1 MRKGD
6 ATLEYHLNACM
17 LPVLNGSF
25 MCQRVV
31 FSIATTVRTTLEVT
45 FIIRFLC
52 EAAVVEKKIL
62 QVTKIEP

>member
-1 MRKGD
+1 
-6 ATLEYHLNACM
+6 M

-25 MCQRVV
+25 MCQRGV

-45 FIIRFLC
+45 FIILFLC
-52 EAAVVEKKIL
+52 EAAVEKIKL

>member
-1 MRKGD
+1 
-6 ATLEYHLNACM
+6 M

-25 MCQRVV
+25 MCQRGV

-45 FIIRFLC
+45 FIILFLC